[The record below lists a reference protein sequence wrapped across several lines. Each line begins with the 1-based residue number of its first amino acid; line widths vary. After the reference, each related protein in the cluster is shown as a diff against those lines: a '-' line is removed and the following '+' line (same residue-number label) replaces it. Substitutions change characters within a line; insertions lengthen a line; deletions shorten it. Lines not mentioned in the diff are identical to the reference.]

1 MSSVQHLRDFIRE
14 RLTATA
20 EDISSEAEK
29 TMVQY
34 EEEISCQRRLLD
46 ISRKPETKLHITAIP
61 KQHEWKEE
69 EGLLQQVCIPGGNS
83 SLDQE
88 DPGHP
93 EIKEEPEELY
103 TSQEG
108 EHLILKEETDT
119 FMVTSSYEE
128 SEPNSDQLLSHN
140 CPEPES
146 RGEEESKYVGSGS
159 TRCADLLKH
168 QIDRSHI
175 SRVND
180 SQALDSQRK
189 TDTSKKSVKCDTC
202 GKTFQCKSNLT
213 KHLRTHTGEKP
224 HSCSICGKG
233 FSQMANLKTHMRI
246 HTGEKPHSCNTCG
259 KRFSHMITLKTH
271 VQNHTGDKPHSCN
284 TCGKRFSRMIHL
296 KTHIRIHTG
305 ERPHSCST
313 CGKRFSQKSTLE
325 THVRIH
331 TGEKPHSCAICGK
344 RFSQMANLK
353 RHMGIHTG

>member
-1 MSSVQHLRDFIRE
+1 
-14 RLTATA
+14 
-20 EDISSEAEK
+20 
-29 TMVQY
+29 MVQY
-34 EEEISCQRRLLD
+34 EEEISRQRRLLD
-46 ISRKPETKLHITAIP
+46 ISRKPETKLHMTAIP
-61 KQHEWKEE
+61 QQHECKEE
-69 EGLLQQVCIPGGNS
+69 EGLLQQVCIPERNS
-83 SLDQE
+83 SLDQK

-119 FMVTSSYEE
+119 FMVTSTYEE

-146 RGEEESKYVGSGS
+146 RDEEESKYVDSGS
-159 TRCADLLKH
+159 TRCADLLRH

-180 SQALDSQRK
+180 SQALDSQCK
-189 TDTSKKSVKCDTC
+189 TDTSRKSVKCDTC

-271 VQNHTGDKPHSCN
+271 VQNHTGDKPHSCS

-353 RHMGIHTG
+353 RHMGIHTS